1 MRRGGEQG
9 FTLIEVLVA
18 LLVLA
23 IGMLGVAAMQLKA
36 VQGAHMAYQRS
47 IASLAAQDAQER
59 LWASLSGHPSGTLT
73 CPDWEAGEWEEWADY
88 LPGFADG
95 SDGSSVS
102 PIDEAEDEDEKV
114 CEFRVTI
121 AWNEQRAEMNG
132 ESFTYTVRLP
142 AKVVDPDG

>member
-1 MRRGGEQG
+1 MMTRHRQSG

-59 LWASLSGHPSGTLT
+59 LWAELAKKNALI
-73 CPDWEAGEWEEWADY
+73 CPDWVAGDWDDLDKWDKY

-95 SDGSSVS
+95 SSVTRNS
-102 PIDEAEDEDEKV
+102 DEDDA
-114 CEFRVTI
+114 CEFTVTI
-121 AWNEQRAEMNG
+121 AWDEQRAEMNG
-132 ESFTYTVRLP
+132 ESFIYTVRLP
-142 AKVVDPDG
+142 GEVK